1 MRNPSLYIAPSKL
14 GGRGVFAGTS
24 IKKGDLIEICPVIL
38 LKEGEAAIL
47 DTTTLYDYYFL
58 WGDESERSVIAL
70 GYGSLYN
77 HFCPSNADYF
87 MDFDAETIDIVAVRY
102 IEAGDEITINYN
114 GDPKNAEPTW
124 FMTDGKKRD

>member
-1 MRNPSLYIAPSKL
+1 MGYKIQA
-14 GGRGVFAGTS
+14 
-24 IKKGDLIEICPVIL
+24 L
-38 LKEGEAAIL
+38 LELRVRLKVDVQQI
-47 DTTTLYDYYFL
+47 L
-58 WGDESERSVIAL
+58 WGDDSERSAIAL

-87 MDFDAETIDIVAVRY
+87 MDFEAETIDIVAVRY

-124 FMTDGKKRD
+124 FMTDGRKRE